1 MKASISFPELSD
13 IILDKAGQ
21 NISFGFVDEKTIH
34 VTYQLDLGIFKKDLS
49 VDLIVEE
56 LRGSDLL
63 VQVSAG
69 KGIEAL
75 ISTALNLLKNKI
87 PEGLIEKE
95 PDYRFLL
102 HLDKI
107 EQVKPVFDAITVS
120 ELRVFEKGLE
130 VEGAIKA

>member
-107 EQVKPVFDAITVS
+107 EQVKPVLDAITVS